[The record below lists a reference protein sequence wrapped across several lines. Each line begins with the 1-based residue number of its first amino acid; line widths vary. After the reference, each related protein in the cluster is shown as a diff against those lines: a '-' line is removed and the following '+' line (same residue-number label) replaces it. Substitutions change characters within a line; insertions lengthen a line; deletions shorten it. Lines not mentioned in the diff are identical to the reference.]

1 VKLIYVHAN
10 PLPSADPESLQVI
23 QVVAALA
30 KTTEVH
36 LVARRGSGDAL
47 PAAVNAKRID
57 NAVASYYNITL
68 PDNLHLHL
76 LPGLEWRCGPLRLFW
91 NFPFFLAAL
100 VRLLQ
105 VLHRLEVVDA
115 ILLRNLKLAQ
125 FLLRWRGVLRL
136 PPLLFE
142 THEIFTMSFQ
152 DEMAR
157 LGVSRRRKGS
167 TLEMRERYVYAYA
180 DGIICITAH
189 LAAMLRKRFRI
200 RGPVLVAPDGVDLMS
215 FVGCCGTLENLSANR
230 PGGMIVYIGSL
241 HHWKGV
247 DLLLQAMQYLP
258 EVFLR
263 IVGGNEESLER
274 YRDYAEALGL
284 GDRVRFE
291 GFVCPGRRFEYFRH
305 ADVFVLP
312 LRPLH
317 IASYFTSPLKLFEYM
332 AAGKPIVASDL
343 PAIREI
349 LQPDVNGILVAPN
362 DAQALAAGIRRVLD
376 DPILGRRLAEQASL
390 DVRSYTWDE
399 RAQQIRDFIGLHWG
413 FRCRA

>member
-10 PLPSADPESLQVI
+10 PLPSADPESLQAV

-36 LVARRGSGDAL
+36 LVARRGSGNAL
-47 PAAVNAKRID
+47 PAAASAKCID
-57 NAVASYYNITL
+57 DAVASYYNITL
-68 PDNLHLHL
+68 PENLHLHL
-76 LPGLEWRCGPLRLFW
+76 LPGLQWRCGSLRLCW

-100 VRLLQ
+100 AKLLQ
-105 VLHRLEVVDA
+105 LLHRLEGVDA
-115 ILLRNLKLAQ
+115 VLLRNLKLAQ
-125 FLLRWRGVLRL
+125 FLLRWRCVLRL

-142 THEIFTMSFQ
+142 THEIFTMSFL

-157 LGVSRRRKGS
+157 LGINRRRKAS

-180 DGIICITAH
+180 DGLICITAH
-189 LAAMLRKRFRI
+189 LAAMLRKRFQI
-200 RGPVLVAPDGVDLMS
+200 RGPVLVAPDGVDLAS
-215 FVGCCGTLENLSANR
+215 FVSCYATLEKLSANR
-230 PGGMIVYIGSL
+230 PGGVVVYIGSL

-247 DLLLQAMQYLP
+247 DVLLQAMQYLP
-258 EVFLR
+258 EVFLK
-263 IVGGNEESLER
+263 IVGGDEESLER
-274 YRDYAEALGL
+274 YRPYAEGLGL

-312 LRPLH
+312 LRPMH

-349 LQPDVNGILVAPN
+349 LTPDVNGILVAPN

-376 DPILGRRLAEQASL
+376 EPILGLRLAAQATL

-399 RAQQIRDFIGLHWG
+399 RAERIRHFIRLHWG
-413 FRCRA
+413 ARCGV